1 MRLLYILG
9 RNDSLHCY
17 NGVQAQDSFCEY
29 TSNRKIT
36 TLVPS
41 LCFSFFPFVP
51 IWILIYSSI
60 IFLFFYFL
68 LSFRAECWLQPPT
81 DDCNLYSWGPLDPQ
95 TGEKKKL
102 QAVNELP
109 SFPSVKGVYK
119 LDPFVRAFL
128 CSLSCSPL
136 ASSCRHFL
144 SSSLRPPLHHAL
156 PPALQFSLSTCLLHA
171 PVAQWREQ
179 RCLALA
185 LSSIYCQRGSCLEL
199 AI

>member
-1 MRLLYILG
+1 MRLPYILG
-9 RNDSLHCY
+9 HNDSLHCY

-36 TLVPS
+36 TLLPS
-41 LCFSFFPFVP
+41 LCFSFFFLLFPFEF
-51 IWILIYSSI
+51 WFILLS
-60 IFLFFYFL
+60 FLFL
-68 LSFRAECWLQPPT
+68 LSFSAECWLQPPT
-81 DDCNLYSWGPLDPQ
+81 DDCNLYSWGPLDSQ
-95 TGEKKKL
+95 TGGEKKNL

-109 SFPSVKGVYK
+109 SLPSVKGIYK
-119 LDPFVRAFL
+119 LTEAFVRALL
-128 CSLSCSPL
+128 CSLSL
-136 ASSCRHFL
+136 LTL
-144 SSSLRPPLHHAL
+144 SSSCHHFFSSSLCPPLHHTL

-185 LSSIYCQRGSCLEL
+185 LSGIHCQHGSCLEL